1 MESPNLNETMNET
14 MKDLETIDHL
24 ETMNMITLIFEGVIL
39 SIIGCLGL
47 TANIMAISYFGSS
60 KRRRQT
66 FYGLMLV
73 LAILDL
79 LLIVSCF
86 FLFSLPTIS
95 EKYKTRPFYHYT
107 ILWVLPV
114 AQMCFTGNTY
124 LTVAVSIER
133 YLTICRPLYHRAH
146 SWKAPMYF
154 VPILAFSILYNVP
167 KFFEL
172 GWAKPDNKTQISN
185 LTEVPNYVMPTDLR
199 KNEIY
204 FQVYFVWSN
213 FILNGIVPFVLLIT
227 LNVLILNQLRVYG
240 NSVKKKKNGNSQL
253 LQPRIHQHGADERR
267 QAQVH
272 MAKVSIIIVAI
283 FIVCHSIKW
292 VPNIYEMIFVSTSEM
307 MHSLKYYLKNLS
319 TIIETFLI
327 CY

>member
-1 MESPNLNETMNET
+1 
-14 MKDLETIDHL
+14 
-24 ETMNMITLIFEGVIL
+24 
-39 SIIGCLGL
+39 
-47 TANIMAISYFGSS
+47 MAYVGRVGSAVV
-60 KRRRQT
+60 T
-66 FYGLMLV
+66 
-73 LAILDL
+73 
-79 LLIVSCF
+79 VS
-86 FLFSLPTIS
+86 L
-95 EKYKTRPFYHYT
+95 
-107 ILWVLPV
+107 
-114 AQMCFTGNTY
+114 
-124 LTVAVSIER
+124 SIER
-133 YLTICRPLYHRAH
+133 YLAVWQCTSEISNKVLF
-146 SWKAPMYF
+146 W
-154 VPILAFSILYNVP
+154 VPIIFSIFYNVP

-292 VPNIYEMIFVSTSEM
+292 VPNIYEMIFVS
-307 MHSLKYYLKNLS
+307 
-319 TIIETFLI
+319 I
-327 CY
+327 

>member
-1 MESPNLNETMNET
+1 MESKSMNL
-14 MKDLETIDHL
+14 IS
-24 ETMNMITLIFEGVIL
+24 LIFEGVIL
-39 SIIGCLGL
+39 SIIALLGL
-47 TANIMAISYFGSS
+47 VGNMMAISYFGNS

-73 LAILDL
+73 LATLDL

-146 SWKAPMYF
+146 SWTAPFYF
-154 VPILAFSILYNVP
+154 VPILAFSVLYNFP

-172 GWAKPDNKTQISN
+172 GWAIHDNATQISN
-185 LTEVPNYVMPTDLR
+185 SSEVPNYVVPTDLR
-199 KNEIY
+199 QNQIY

-213 FILNGIVPFVLLIT
+213 FILNGIVPFILLIT

-240 NSVKKKKNGNSQL
+240 NNASKRKKDNSEL
-253 LQPRIHQHGADERR
+253 LQPRIHQHGANERR

-292 VPNIYEMIFVSTSEM
+292 VPNIYEMIFVST
-307 MHSLKYYLKNLS
+307 
-319 TIIETFLI
+319 
-327 CY
+327 